1 VSRTQRLFELM
12 QALRRRRL
20 PVSGAE
26 LAQEIEVSL
35 RTLYRDIASLQAMGA
50 EIEGEA
56 GVGYVLR
63 PSLLLPP
70 LMFTEEQIEALA
82 IGAQWVARKTDEDLA
97 RAARDAIA
105 KIAAVLPDDLRER
118 LHDDA
123 LHVGGRPVANKGLD
137 LTLARRAMREER
149 KLKIAYVD
157 PEGRRSERVIWP
169 FVLGFMEATRL
180 LVAWC
185 ELRTDFRT
193 FRTDRFE
200 DAELLPDRFPRR
212 RRDLAKQWRGLL
224 LSDSASPLR

>member
-1 VSRTQRLFELM
+1 M

-26 LAQEIEVSL
+26 LAREIDVSL
-35 RTLYRDIASLQAMGA
+35 RTLYRDIVSLQAMGA
-50 EIEGEA
+50 DIEGEA

-63 PSLLLPP
+63 PTLLLPP

-123 LHVGGRPVANKGLD
+123 LHVGGGPVADRGLD

-157 PEGRRSERVIWP
+157 PDGRRSERVIWP
-169 FVLGFMEATRL
+169 FLLGFMEATRL

-185 ELRTDFRT
+185 ELRGDFRT

-200 DAELLPDRFPRR
+200 HAELLPDRFPRR

-224 LSDSASPLR
+224 LSDSAPPRA

>member
-1 VSRTQRLFELM
+1 M
-12 QALRRRRL
+12 QALRRRRT

-26 LAQEIEVSL
+26 LAQEVGVSL
-35 RTLYRDIASLQAMGA
+35 RTLYRDIVSLQAMGA

-70 LMFTEEQIEALA
+70 LMFSEEQIEALA
-82 IGAQWVARKTDEDLA
+82 VGAQWVARKTDDELA
-97 RAARDAIA
+97 HAARDAIA

-123 LHVGGRPVANKGLD
+123 LLVVGRPVAKTGLD
-137 LTLARRAMREER
+137 LTLARQAMREER

-157 PEGRRSERVIWP
+157 PEGRRSERVVWP
-169 FVLGFMEATRL
+169 FVLGFMESTRL

-185 ELRTDFRT
+185 ELRSDFRT

-200 DAELLPDRFPRR
+200 HAELMADRFPRR
-212 RRDLAKQWRGLL
+212 RRDLAKQWRELL
-224 LSDSASPLR
+224 LSDSASPLG

>member
-1 VSRTQRLFELM
+1 M

-26 LAQEIEVSL
+26 LAQEIDVSL

-56 GVGYVLR
+56 GIGYILR

-82 IGAQWVARKTDEDLA
+82 VGAQWVARKTDEDLA
-97 RAARDAIA
+97 QAARDAIA

-123 LHVGGRPVANKGLD
+123 LVVSGRPVAKVGLD

-185 ELRTDFRT
+185 ELRMDFRT

-200 DAELLPDRFPRR
+200 HAELLPDRFPRR
-212 RRDLAKQWRGLL
+212 RRDLAKQWRALL
-224 LSDSASPLR
+224 LSDSASPPLL